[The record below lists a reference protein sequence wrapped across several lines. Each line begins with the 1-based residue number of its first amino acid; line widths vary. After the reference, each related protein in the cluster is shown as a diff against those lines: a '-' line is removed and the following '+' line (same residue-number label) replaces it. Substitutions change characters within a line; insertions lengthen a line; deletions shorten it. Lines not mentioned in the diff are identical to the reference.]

1 MKYDNHWFRYDRR
14 DITLLK
20 SLGYKV
26 HPSVWEIP
34 KSFLEEMIIVDGV
47 IYDGNSEPAPAIENL
62 KELVIDDIPKEFKP
76 IKLGLSARSWRREIL
91 PIKGYEINDI
101 NDWIK
106 VKKEIKDE
114 LLIKQEEALNSQYI
128 PGFTLDIVFL
138 HCFNSDFKGYHTQ
151 FIDSS
156 YRKVMLELGVPLEK
170 LS

>member
-1 MKYDNHWFRYDRR
+1 MKYDNHWFMYDRT

-20 SLGYKV
+20 SLGYQV
-26 HPSVWEIP
+26 HPSVWKTP
-34 KSFLEEMIIVDGV
+34 KNFLEEMIIIDGM

-62 KELVIDDIPKEFKP
+62 KELIIKDIPKEFKP
-76 IKLGLSARSWRREIL
+76 IKLGLSVRSWRREIL

-106 VKKEIKDE
+106 VKKEIKTE
-114 LLIKQEEALNSQYI
+114 LLIKREEAMNSQDI

-138 HCFNSDFKGYHTQ
+138 QCFNSDFKGYCTK

-156 YRKVMLELGVPLEK
+156 YRKVMLELGVEIC
-170 LS
+170 